1 MADALQKSVPLHKS
15 RPRYT
20 NLGLAQLIGY
30 RLPVTGWLS
39 ILHRVSGALMF
50 LALPAILLP
59 LLDLSLTTEDTF
71 DQVRELTDHWWVK
84 LPLFL
89 LLWSYLHHFCAGIR
103 YLVLDRHIGIDKEP
117 AKLTAWIVFG
127 VSLALTVVLG
137 YFLWSA

>member
-1 MADALQKSVPLHKS
+1 MADALPKTVPLRKS

-20 NLGLAQLIGY
+20 NLSLPQLVSY

-71 DQVRELTDHWWVK
+71 DQLRALTDHWYIK

-117 AKLTAWIVFG
+117 ARLTASIVFG
-127 VSLALTVVLG
+127 TSLTLTVVLG